1 MRTDIL
7 RSSSEE
13 INAFM
18 CIYTPAYTCIHT
30 GTCPGFFSLLLL
42 WITDTTKPYF
52 IPLENKCLD
61 LNASGSLQNSVLL
74 VFESF
79 RKMMEKF
86 LTISASQLINVRRNI
101 MLSHKAN
108 DNVFMMVAAVFL

>member
-1 MRTDIL
+1 MHLCVFTLPHIQVYIQAHAQD
-7 RSSSEE
+7 
-13 INAFM
+13 
-18 CIYTPAYTCIHT
+18 
-30 GTCPGFFSLLLL
+30 FFSLLLL